1 MLLPP
6 SFTHSPHDGCVPH
19 AFPRAPERPGPSCVR
34 SLAPFPLS
42 TPSPT
47 HPPSTR
53 QIVDNYAHIGGF
65 LVGLPIGFATLQ
77 RSAEDDAAVG
87 HTSLPEG
94 RNTSVKTGQA
104 AGDFWSKHYRKFA
117 ATVAGLVI
125 LSLVLRL
132 MLMKMNNQPF
142 PLGCEPSPGITPGVV
157 PAVPAAVPAAPSK
170 LFF

>member
-1 MLLPP
+1 MA
-6 SFTHSPHDGCVPH
+6 PH
-19 AFPRAPERPGPSCVR
+19 AFAHALAHGFAPTRAGKTWPLLRPLTR
-34 SLAPFPLS
+34 SISSLHFLS
-42 TPSPT
+42 PHPHSPT
-47 HPPSTR
+47 HPSTR

-94 RNTSVKTGQA
+94 RNTSAKTGQA

-125 LSLVLRL
+125 LSMVLRL
-132 MLMKMNNQPF
+132 MLMKMNNQPY
-142 PLGCEPSPGITPGVV
+142 PTGCEPSPGITPGVA
-157 PAVPAAVPAAPSK
+157 PAVPAAVPAAPPK

>member
-1 MLLPP
+1 MRSHMRLLMR
-6 SFTHSPHDGCVPH
+6 SLPH
-19 AFPRAPERPGPSCVR
+19 APERTCPSCVR
-34 SLAPFPLS
+34 SLAPFPRSISSLS
-42 TPSPT
+42 HPHPPT
-47 HPPSTR
+47 HPSTR

-94 RNTSVKTGQA
+94 RNTSAKTGQA

-125 LSLVLRL
+125 LSMVLRL
-132 MLMKMNNQPF
+132 MLMKMNNQPY
-142 PLGCEPSPGITPGVV
+142 PTGCEPSPGITPGVA
-157 PAVPAAVPAAPSK
+157 PAGPAAVPAAPPK